1 MGLESTNHTASP
13 HQTVRRALDHEIGD
27 PAGLRMLKLAVG
39 VHVLIA
45 ALATIQRLVVG
56 SQINNFLIFRG
67 SFFHLL
73 SGQDLYAAYPL
84 EHFDFYKYSP
94 TWALLFAPFALPP
107 VPVGLVLWNV
117 VNAGV
122 LAIAMTRLLPARAAA
137 FALGIVFF
145 EALGAVQNAQ
155 SNGLAAALM
164 IFALIASEHAQPRA
178 GAFSI
183 AVGTS
188 IKLFPIGA
196 GLFGVLARPCWR
208 HVGWCV
214 AAGAILLALPLAVT
228 SFDTLLTQYASWR
241 AISAR
246 DTLSI
251 EQAWVGGIV
260 ETYLGRAVPHGP
272 FQVAGV
278 LWMLASSAYA
288 SRAWDHPT
296 VRRLLLASLLGFATI
311 FNHKGESPTYVIA
324 FAGIG
329 IWWSIMPRAR
339 WRDVIVLAAFVLG
352 SLGGTDLFPRAYRVA
367 YHHGWQLK
375 ALTASLAW
383 VAMQWDLWR
392 TIRRPSL
399 SHTNA

>member
-1 MGLESTNHTASP
+1 MGLESTNRAVSPPHALPRASDDG
-13 HQTVRRALDHEIGD
+13 AD
-27 PAGLRMLKLAVG
+27 PAALRLLKLAVG
-39 VHVLIA
+39 LHVVIA
-45 ALATIQRLVVG
+45 AIATIQRLLVG

-73 SGQDLYAAYPL
+73 RGQDLYAAYPL

-117 VNAGV
+117 VNAGL
-122 LAIAMTRLLPARAAA
+122 LAMAIMRLLPPRAAA
-137 FALGIVFF
+137 WALGIVFF
-145 EALGAVQNAQ
+145 EALGAIQNAQ

-164 IFALIASEHAQPRA
+164 IFALIASEQAKTSA

-196 GLFGVLARPCWR
+196 GLFGVLARPRWR
-208 HVGWCV
+208 HLCWCIV
-214 AAGAILLALPLAVT
+214 AGAVLLVLPLAVT

-246 DTLSI
+246 DTLSV

-260 ETYLGRAVPHGP
+260 ESYLGRAVQHAP
-272 FQVAGV
+272 FQIAGV
-278 LWMLASSAYA
+278 VWMLVSSAYA
-288 SRAWDHPT
+288 SRAWEQPI

-329 IWWSIMPRAR
+329 IWWSVMPRAR
-339 WRDVIVLAAFVLG
+339 WRDAIVLAAFVLG

-367 YHHGWQLK
+367 YHHAWQLK
-375 ALTASLAW
+375 ALTASIAW
-383 VAMQWDLWR
+383 CAMQWDLWQA
-392 TIRRPSL
+392 IGRPSR
-399 SHTNA
+399 SDTRA